1 MSKHRAI
8 AQSKMADMRRQI
20 QQSLRHLRKCTPN
33 FRELHERDLV
43 HAQTRFA
50 AYFMASDAMPPL
62 TTQGII
68 Y

>member
-20 QQSLRHLRKCTPN
+20 KASLRGMRSGQLV
-33 FRELHERDLV
+33 EMHERDLM
-43 HAQTRFA
+43 HAQTRFV
-50 AYFMASDAMPPL
+50 AYFLASDAMPPL
-62 TTQGII
+62 TTQGVT

>member
-20 QQSLRHLRKCTPN
+20 QASLRGMRSGQFVPM
-33 FRELHERDLV
+33 HERDLI
-43 HAQTRFA
+43 HAQQRFA
-50 AYFMASDAMPPL
+50 AYFLASDAMPPL
-62 TTQGII
+62 TTQGVT